1 MVGSPNVEPDWN
13 RYPNAPR
20 VEYLMTPDDSAD
32 DRFLFVVE
40 YESDAE
46 RKRVE
51 YLFDN
56 LDGEVST
63 LEGLTRI
70 TEGVDQNDVYERLVS
85 KVPEDQV
92 SAFRLEPLDVDA
104 EPERTTVEKTV
115 NASPDAVEG
124 FVEYMFSKKKAV
136 LQSAARNEYEVY
148 TKKGRADVAY
158 ELQEEPT
165 GTTVRIRIE
174 GYPPAPGFLADF
186 FETELTDYAESQ
198 QT

>member
-1 MVGSPNVEPDWN
+1 VAVPNEEPN
-13 RYPNAPR
+13 RTRNANDLR
-20 VEYLMTPDDSAD
+20 VEFPMTPDDSAD

-40 YESDAE
+40 YDSDAE

-56 LDGEVST
+56 LDGDVST
-63 LEGLTRI
+63 LDGLTRI

-85 KVPEDQV
+85 KVPDEQV
-92 SAFRLEPLDVDA
+92 SAFRLDPLDVDA

-115 NASPDAVEG
+115 SATPDAVEG

-158 ELQEEPT
+158 ELREEPT
-165 GTTVRIRIE
+165 GTAVRIRIE

>member
-1 MVGSPNVEPDWN
+1 MTTEDPD
-13 RYPNAPR
+13 
-20 VEYLMTPDDSAD
+20 D

-40 YESDAE
+40 YDSDAE

-56 LDGEVST
+56 LDGDVST
-63 LEGLTRI
+63 LDGLTRI
-70 TEGVDQNDVYERLVS
+70 TDGVDQKDVYERLVS
-85 KVPEDQV
+85 KVPEEQV
-92 SAFRLEPLDVDA
+92 SAYRLDPLDVDA
-104 EPERTTVEKTV
+104 EPERATVEETV
-115 NASPDAVEG
+115 NASPDAVEA

-136 LQSAARNEYEVY
+136 LQSAGRNEYEVY

-158 ELQEEPT
+158 ELT
-165 GTTVRIRIE
+165 DVDSGTAVRIRVD

-198 QT
+198 QP

>member
-1 MVGSPNVEPDWN
+1 MRSN
-13 RYPNAPR
+13 
-20 VEYLMTPDDSAD
+20 DSAD

-56 LDGEVST
+56 LDGDVST

-85 KVPEDQV
+85 KVPADQV
-92 SAFRLEPLDVDA
+92 SAFRLEPLDIDA
-104 EPERTTVEKTV
+104 EPERTTVEQTV
-115 NASPDAVEG
+115 NASPDAVEA

-158 ELQEEPT
+158 ELADDPT

-174 GYPPAPGFLADF
+174 GYPPAPAFLADF
-186 FETELTDYAESQ
+186 FETELTDYADSQ